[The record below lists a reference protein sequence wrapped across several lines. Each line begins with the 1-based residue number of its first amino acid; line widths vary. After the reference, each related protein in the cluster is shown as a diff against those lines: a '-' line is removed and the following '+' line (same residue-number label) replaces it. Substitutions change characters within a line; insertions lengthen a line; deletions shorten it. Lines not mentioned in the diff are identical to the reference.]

1 VASDSAELLLAPQ
14 QRTGTPTW
22 GHRATSPALDP
33 ATERLGLAK
42 AALNQVGRRQITYP
56 IFRTFGWGWTGVL
69 QGSDSRTK
77 TKET

>member
-1 VASDSAELLLAPQ
+1 LGFSFKDFFLERFLQRSEVSVASDSAELLLAPQ

-42 AALNQVGRRQITYP
+42 AALNEVGRRQASA
-56 IFRTFGWGWTGVL
+56 
-69 QGSDSRTK
+69 Q
-77 TKET
+77 

>member
-1 VASDSAELLLAPQ
+1 LGFSFKDFFLERFLQRSEVSVASDSAELLLAPQ

-42 AALNQVGRRQITYP
+42 AALNQVGRRQA
-56 IFRTFGWGWTGVL
+56 L
-69 QGSDSRTK
+69 AQ
-77 TKET
+77 